1 MHDCHGEMSY
11 TVISKVMSRH
21 QNLEDYSTK
30 NIWPDTWSI
39 ILELM
44 AIRTKNYIDLIWLEK
59 LIWSDCQ
66 YYRHAITMYICWLFE
81 HKYSLLESI
90 IVHSRLVPSRQL
102 LTQHRNTYQA
112 PVVSVVR
119 LLSHG

>member
-11 TVISKVMSRH
+11 AVICKVMLRR

-44 AIRTKNYIDLIWLEK
+44 AIRTKNYIHLIWLDVKSGSTPVGGPVKSGRKRTKEK
-59 LIWSDCQ
+59 GRGLI
-66 YYRHAITMYICWLFE
+66 RKLMRI
-81 HKYSLLESI
+81 
-90 IVHSRLVPSRQL
+90 
-102 LTQHRNTYQA
+102 
-112 PVVSVVR
+112 
-119 LLSHG
+119 